1 MYGGLLSRLQHIR
14 AGPVLRSKVLD
25 YYDFKYANKES
36 RADELMH
43 TLPVQIQYEL
53 TKRCIELLN
62 LPEEMGMASAAPRGS
77 LHGGRS
83 TRVAPRGSLH
93 EGRSTG
99 GGRRSF
105 LY

>member
-14 AGPVLRSKVLD
+14 AGPALRSKVLD

-53 TKRCIELLN
+53 TKLRFKDFVLKVQPSAVGSFCILVYATRY
-62 LPEEMGMASAAPRGS
+62 LPVVWYGEMTAPPRAVTLS
-77 LHGGRS
+77 L
-83 TRVAPRGSLH
+83 
-93 EGRSTG
+93 
-99 GGRRSF
+99 
-105 LY
+105 